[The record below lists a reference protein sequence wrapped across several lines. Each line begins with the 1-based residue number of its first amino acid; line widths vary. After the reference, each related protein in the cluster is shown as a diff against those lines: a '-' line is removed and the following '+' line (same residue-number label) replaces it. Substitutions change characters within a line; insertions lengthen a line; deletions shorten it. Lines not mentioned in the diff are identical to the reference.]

1 MILWILHY
9 VGLILELFQKHTRR
23 SPEPSLFS
31 NVLKTGRRFCTLLV
45 LNATPIQYSYY
56 LWFALDCLIYSLHDF
71 HKQGLL
77 FRVWHCLYT
86 KRYLCTCTVWHVS
99 VPTLRSIG
107 LGKHLTCS
115 HVWHTSIMYCI
126 TTLSPTITL
135 FNKDETGNWWCFPR
149 LLETHTYFLAKVR
162 RILNYVYSM
171 GKAQIIS

>member
-86 KRYLCTCTVWHVS
+86 GRGQLCYVS
-99 VPTLRSIG
+99 GDSKVNEKVHWGHNFDWP
-107 LGKHLTCS
+107 
-115 HVWHTSIMYCI
+115 VI
-126 TTLSPTITL
+126 TQLSLQL
-135 FNKDETGNWWCFPR
+135 FWNLSLACRWC
-149 LLETHTYFLAKVR
+149 LETTWSLAQSL
-162 RILNYVYSM
+162 ITW
-171 GKAQIIS
+171 